1 MEAKLVQLFGAL
13 FLAGPPISLP
23 QLIVSIVL
31 IFVLIFGLGFIL
43 NMILK
48 TTWLPIVLYI
58 GVVAYLALDL
68 KTAYLPDY
76 LWFLAGLSG
85 AILSGWTIKILRAK
99 GYRMF

>member
-1 MEAKLVQLFGAL
+1 MVQLFVAL

-58 GVVAYLALDL
+58 AVVAYLALGL

-76 LWFLAGLSG
+76 LWFFAGLIG
-85 AILSGWTIKILRAK
+85 AILSGWTIRILRKK